1 MFLDDRHPYE
11 ELDPTVIQHE
21 PMSTKGGET
30 TDIYNFRTI
39 TKNKGNLKNK

>member
-1 MFLDDRHPYE
+1 MQD
-11 ELDPTVIQHE
+11 E

-39 TKNKGNLKNK
+39 TKNNLKNK